1 MDGLGSGYSFGHS
14 DLEFPS
20 PDGQLS
26 GHGGG
31 ISNFASSLHLS
42 YPHIQ
47 HGGAALRDSGYSTPG
62 LNGRSSHGVN
72 TFHMPRFPMS
82 VAPETAIQAV
92 PGIPAPDFSHI
103 IPRHHLVS
111 PHTPSPS
118 LPHISSF
125 GESVY
130 LSSDRTTVPQTSVSH
145 SDNDHSSFGSIMASA
160 VSNISTM
167 NIPLQPYETQL
178 TGTHTESQV
187 SDLTLPRLRESS
199 TYNSVMT
206 NTSQSQAFLDFPSS
220 TSSETESRNSE
231 AVQAVSSLASF
242 PQPLLPQ
249 SFQGQVNSTQPP
261 SSSSYPVVR
270 NMLPEQPVLL
280 PRPTNTQTLPME
292 NLDGDQ
298 QVPNAVM
305 SPASGCSSPN
315 IRNPSTQDNRPL
327 SLLHQTST
335 VTHDSLQ
342 LQVAQTDNM
351 ATLQNETS
359 FANSTYLGGELCTDD
374 KFVVASEP
382 TKCSSPESFDNQTP
396 KSAANNHDNSVHP
409 VASSSRT
416 ETSTCYQ
423 PGQRRSPRRSSSRLM
438 DRRSCT
444 KTHTSSDSRTDHLQV
459 SLDQVDLTEND
470 DMKEREQDQSPAK
483 GIKRLEYVGHEKES
497 QEIVSDH
504 RLSVNSTSTVGRN
517 LVSFFKLGKLWRK
530 PRRSRL
536 KVPPPLDLSVSSEEA
551 EDLEEEEEE
560 EEYPY
565 ESLAQDQDESLVKEE
580 EQSPGITK
588 EDRDQQQFIRMSQ
601 PVFSRNSEQDTQ
613 DLTDSHLDRSQQFMD
628 NHVLEGEGKVSRRKT
643 RRSFIYHTEESKA
656 GSADKSNKKPNL
668 SEDYLSKCTEEIV
681 AAAMGDLPLENH
693 EKRRFNTK
701 SNPFA
706 ITSPSFG
713 TSAARAV
720 MTTSV
725 ANNATVITISIMGK
739 GNAKKGQTKTININK
754 GVIMSTSFQDRPVRN
769 REGVEEEDKSEV
781 GMQTTSI
788 MSRLKREKEDQ
799 GGQDDDSDVVE
810 TMEVNVRID
819 DSQLVQHGE
828 HKRWQ
833 CHLCEKSYTTKHNLV
848 AHILDHNNIKPHLC
862 MVCGKYFKQLS
873 HLNTHML
880 THDNIRPHKC
890 DVCGKGFTQISHLK
904 RHTAVHL
911 DSKPYKCDMCSRGF
925 AYPSELKAHKEKH
938 MQGHDKCDE
947 CGMEFES
954 PRALKLHQLK
964 HDNREDLICKYCDK
978 AFRYPSQ
985 LKDHLVSHEG
995 MRPFICAECGMD
1007 FMKEHH
1013 LKAHQFTHTGQRPFD
1028 CPKCGRTFNQRANM
1042 MRHMLIHNP
1051 TRAFRCDVCGKTFT
1065 QPQTLKA
1072 HRVVHADI
1080 KPHKCKICGKQFG
1093 RLHNLQ
1099 GHIHMH
1105 NNSKPY
1111 VCFCGSSFTL
1121 KGNLN
1126 RHKKVKHGLSES
1138 TESLEEE
1145 AVSFLSSLSGR
1156 TQVDEVDTFLD
1167 YTDFE
1172 QDVEQIASTSDLR
1185 TPRKGRKSV
1194 IPRKILRRRSS
1205 ANRKE
1210 NEETDQEDDVEE
1222 DDYEEEDEDG
1232 EGQGHYAG
1240 ETVSGIFGD
1249 IKKEQDQQC
1258 STANQKSENQ
1268 QISLRKRKLQ
1278 NSSAKMEE
1286 NRAELSSEMSE
1297 GQDNEDVSDTE
1308 WRPASKQGRTGKGAK
1323 LDSIIAQK
1331 FKNV

>member
-1 MDGLGSGYSFGHS
+1 M
-14 DLEFPS
+14 
-20 PDGQLS
+20 
-26 GHGGG
+26 
-31 ISNFASSLHLS
+31 
-42 YPHIQ
+42 Q
-47 HGGAALRDSGYSTPG
+47 HGVTLRDSVYSTPG
-62 LNGRSSHGVN
+62 LSGRGSQGSD
-72 TFHMPRFPMS
+72 TFQMSRFPMS
-82 VAPETAIQAV
+82 VTPETAIRGV
-92 PGIPAPDFSHI
+92 PTISAPDFNPI
-103 IPRHHLVS
+103 ISRHHLEVS
-111 PHTPSPS
+111 PHTPPS
-118 LPHISSF
+118 LPPLSNF
-125 GESVY
+125 DDSVY
-130 LSSDRTTVPQTSVSH
+130 MSSADRNTVSHTSVTH
-145 SDNDHSSFGSIMASA
+145 SDHPSFGSIMASA

-167 NIPLQPYETQL
+167 NIPQPYDARAD
-178 TGTHTESQV
+178 THTESQV
-187 SDLTLPRLRESS
+187 SDLSLPRVRESS
-199 TYNSVMT
+199 TYNSSMT
-206 NTSQSQAFLDFPSS
+206 NTSQPQSFLDFPSS
-220 TSSETESRNSE
+220 SSSEGRSHNSE
-231 AVQAVSSLASF
+231 TIQTVSSLESF
-242 PQPLLPQ
+242 SQPLLNQ
-249 SFQGQVNSTQPP
+249 QFQEQVTSTRP
-261 SSSSYPVVR
+261 SPSTSYAVVR
-270 NMLPEQPVLL
+270 SLLPDQPVLRS
-280 PRPTNTQTLPME
+280 RPTNTQTLPME

-315 IRNPSTQDNRPL
+315 IRNPTNQDSRPV
-327 SLLHQTST
+327 SLLRQT
-335 VTHDSLQ
+335 VNHDSLQ

-359 FANSTYLGGELCTDD
+359 FANSTYIGAELCTED
-374 KFVVASEP
+374 KFIPVLEP
-382 TKCSSPESFDNQTP
+382 SKCSSPESLDHQSTKISTGNQE
-396 KSAANNHDNSVHP
+396 KSVGP
-409 VASSSRT
+409 FPGSSRM
-416 ETSTCYQ
+416 ETSSTSCYK
-423 PGQRRSPRRSSSRLM
+423 PGERRSPRRSSSRLP
-438 DRRSCT
+438 DRQSYT
-444 KTHTSSDSRTDHLQV
+444 DVSTSSDSKTSHQQV
-459 SLDQVDLTEND
+459 CDNAMEDGTGKENLRERSQNEQEKGSREGITGPRLPLD
-470 DMKEREQDQSPAK
+470 
-483 GIKRLEYVGHEKES
+483 
-497 QEIVSDH
+497 
-504 RLSVNSTSTVGRN
+504 STSTVGRH
-517 LVSFFKLGKLWRK
+517 LVPFFKIGKLWRK

-536 KVPPPLDLSVSSEEA
+536 KVPPPIDLSVSSSEADDQNLEDEE
-551 EDLEEEEEE
+551 D
-560 EEYPY
+560 EYQY
-565 ESLAQDQDESLVKEE
+565 ESLTHDQDESLVKDEG
-580 EQSPGITK
+580 PDFTGA
-588 EDRDQQQFIRMSQ
+588 DHDQQQFIRMSQ
-601 PVFSRNSEQDTQ
+601 PVFSRNDEQETMSDYSSHQ
-613 DLTDSHLDRSQQFMD
+613 DSSQQFVD
-628 NHVLEGEGKVSRRKT
+628 NFENEGRVSRRKT

-656 GSADKSNKKPNL
+656 GISDKGTKQNL
-668 SEDYLSKCTEEIV
+668 SDDYITRCTEELV
-681 AAAMGDLPLENH
+681 AAAMGDMPIESQ
-693 EKRRFNTK
+693 EKRRLNSK
-701 SNPFA
+701 LNPFA

-739 GNAKKGQTKTININK
+739 GNAAKKGRTKTININK

-769 REGVEEEDKSEV
+769 KDGVEEEDQSEV
-781 GMQTTSI
+781 GKQTTSI

-799 GGQDDDSDVVE
+799 GGQDDDEDVVE

-828 HKRWQ
+828 QKRWQ

-890 DVCGKGFTQISHLK
+890 DICGKGFTQISHLK

-938 MQGHDKCDE
+938 VQGHDKCEE

-995 MRPFICAECGMD
+995 TRPFICGECGMD

-1126 RHKKVKHGLSES
+1126 RHKKVKHGLNES

-1156 TQVDEVDTFLD
+1156 TQVDESEAFLD
-1167 YTDFE
+1167 YCEFE
-1172 QDVEQIASTSDLR
+1172 QEVDQIASTSDPR

-1194 IPRKILRRRSS
+1194 IPRKIMRRRSS
-1205 ANRKE
+1205 ASRNE
-1210 NEETDQEDDVEE
+1210 NEDTDQEDEVE
-1222 DDYEEEDEDG
+1222 DGDFEEEE
-1232 EGQGHYAG
+1232 EEVSQGHSAG
-1240 ETVSGIFGD
+1240 ETTSSYFGD
-1249 IKKEQDQQC
+1249 AEQKQNQQ
-1258 STANQKSENQ
+1258 SYITDQKSDNQ
-1268 QISLRKRKLQ
+1268 QFSLRKRKVA
-1278 NSSAKMEE
+1278 NCTNRTSEE
-1286 NRAELSSEMSE
+1286 TPGELSSEMSE
-1297 GQDNEDVSDTE
+1297 GQDNEDVSDSE
-1308 WRPASKQGRTGKGAK
+1308 WRPASKRTRTGKGAK